1 MHNSNLLA
9 LAAVLLSDPTCGA
22 GGAAAPALP
31 CAAGSP
37 ARRLYYLVPPR
48 DGKADLQHSRLLAPL
63 FGDEGGPRAAAELL
77 GGDGVAR
84 CVARVS
90 WGPGPALLN
99 VRGGAHVR

>member
-22 GGAAAPALP
+22 AAPALP
-31 CAAGSP
+31 CAAGSR
-37 ARRLYYLVPPR
+37 ARRLYHLVPPR
-48 DGKADLQHSRLLAPL
+48 RGKADLQHSRLLSSL
-63 FGDEGGPRAAAELL
+63 FGDVGGPRAAAELL